1 MAMLDLLTKVV
12 LTLLHL
18 GNYDMAQDN
27 IFGILS
33 NYNTNDNLP
42 AILDAIRW
50 KETGGEKNP
59 LKAIGSSGEI
69 GAFQL
74 NPKHFHNFG
83 FDVQKNITSGQAQ
96 DYWSSRN
103 IASDLLKG
111 MVKYRNYDLG
121 QLLAGYNWGSGDVDK
136 WIAEGGKFEDL
147 PDGTQDYLTKVAQ
160 KLQEGYVDPLR
171 EKMKPQPKPNTM
183 MASNDQGINQN
194 YDNNKGD
201 VSINFRG
208 DAQIQNDQNPSFWS
222 YLNPINAAQAA
233 PPNITNTK
241 IGTNNM
247 ANQMTFGERL
257 RKGLAQP
264 SDVENELKLW
274 QQTYRGRDPDQLG
287 NLGFTNTTGDI
298 GANNSSIG
306 MLSQDQMS
314 KAYWDT
320 PFTSYDSVNNQ
331 NEVTEADK
339 KAYLKNAIDAG
350 AFDHFNNKT
359 SQGGGILSNT
369 AQAATLGNNQ
379 SSSQLPPNP
388 SMTRTNTALS
398 SPSNSMMVSDGE
410 MLMRMAGA
418 GMGSLGKGS
427 SAALGS
433 ALDKYG
439 EIKDTN
445 RLTAL
450 EIAKAQ
456 AEAGADDETLTQIG
470 QLDETMYD
478 MDRALGYLN
487 KYNLTGFFTQYL
499 GTTKDKLFGGKA
511 GNTRQ
516 AARKLLEKLRVDDT
530 LLRIAQTKG
539 AISNKEMD
547 LFLSPSPNQG
557 DPEGVWIN
565 WIQDRQ
571 RALQRVRQR
580 LSTGQTIAQGERA
593 SSNQVDKFGSG
604 TTKTTPKG
612 LTYTIN

>member
-1 MAMLDLLTKVV
+1 
-12 LTLLHL
+12 
-18 GNYDMAQDN
+18 MAQDN

-171 EKMKPQPKPNTM
+171 AKMKPQPKPNTM

-194 YDNNKGD
+194 YDNFVGD
-201 VSINFRG
+201 VDKSYM
-208 DAQIQNDQNPSFWS
+208 NPHYDFKEIVQEIIGVK
-222 YLNPINAAQAA
+222 PTQAA

-241 IGTNNM
+241 IGNNNM
-247 ANQMTFGERL
+247 SLQDQIAHENLAKGDGSATLFTDPEDGTTYILTGGQDHGIVYDQSKMPQGFQPPNSLNLSNQTLNNPNASGALNIPTSMSAGMDTWENYRDQPEAALTAMNQDMGNRMPGNL
-257 RKGLAQP
+257 TQP
-264 SDVENELKLW
+264 SKW
-274 QQTYRGRDPDQLG
+274 SPSAGRDASGQL
-287 NLGFTNTTGDI
+287 I
-298 GANNSSIG
+298 NNPFGI
-306 MLSQDQMS
+306 S
-314 KAYWDT
+314 K
-320 PFTSYDSVNNQ
+320 
-331 NEVTEADK
+331 
-339 KAYLKNAIDAG
+339 
-350 AFDHFNNKT
+350 
-359 SQGGGILSNT
+359 

-379 SSSQLPPNP
+379 SSQSKLPPNP
-388 SMTRTNTALS
+388 NMTRNNANLS

-580 LSTGQTIAQGERA
+580 LSTGQTISQGERA
-593 SSNQVDKFGSG
+593 SSNQVDQFGSG
-604 TTKTTPKG
+604 GSNQWAGQWKKVS
-612 LTYTIN
+612 